1 MAYDM
6 PKPCK
11 FSSLDSCQKRFL
23 WTHKEVDL
31 FLHPAV
37 AGQQGPYKAAGSVY
51 FTAVEED
58 EGDKRLVEL
67 KLLPKLMVLHCQILF
82 SLATAAIAIAVENIF
97 NSQVITEKHLQ
108 HQHNLFHNFIDFNKA
123 LDSVWHAGLWK
134 VLRSFNTDEGLVQ
147 ATQALY
153 QNSSSAMQSS

>member
-1 MAYDM
+1 
-6 PKPCK
+6 
-11 FSSLDSCQKRFL
+11 
-23 WTHKEVDL
+23 
-31 FLHPAV
+31 
-37 AGQQGPYKAAGSVY
+37 
-51 FTAVEED
+51 
-58 EGDKRLVEL
+58 
-67 KLLPKLMVLHCQILF
+67 MVLHRQILF